1 MEIDNDKGATAT
13 EQEEDGR
20 HNELYNELKTRT
32 RRIETRHREDLQ
44 SVRTTV
50 SSMATT
56 DDGDAS
62 TRWQALKAA
71 KTPEAE
77 IERYIKLQSTQR
89 TKDEAEHDK
98 DLHELQMRRFLKK
111 GFKDQNAACEV
122 ARALGAEQASSQT
135 QQFTPEQKDPDF
147 ALALQLREEEYREA
161 REAEQRQASPTEEE
175 EQIRRYNELQVT
187 SRIKNLEQQMEH
199 IRNVRDNMMRE
210 MQSGTALRTGQQ
222 LDSDSQHMAGPEPRR
237 GRDREFEQKAPPSLP
252 FETSSDVPETSRP
265 RLLIPFSSGH
275 VATPN
280 LKRTDTEIFKVP
292 AKPPSPPPKTQWRD
306 QTRQRGR
313 PNLDFSR
320 IETHFLLT
328 HDFIDDVNAMLDVI
342 DGWSGDQIKDFEYA
356 FKRDV
361 DNRGRSIEFVKIDS
375 RRWGVRLLNP
385 TNPERG
391 DSLGMLCPFRSSDN
405 PQNIC
410 QNLGSK
416 ECSNKAYTE
425 ERAAS
430 LNSFREQQNMLPPP
444 LPPRSDKRK
453 APPEPPHAAKPLAAP
468 ATPSPLVNTPRPLDS
483 PRAGSNPLSK
493 DDMRQAHIESVER
506 GESKIWTQ
514 VEQVKNLFKDQA
526 EGRQGTQAEGRELV
540 RQFLQNLDLT
550 PKTSAPSR
558 TPERPGTSERPETPE
573 QSTTLERP
581 QPSEQLQAPKH
592 LESSEQ
598 PRTPEQPKTSG
609 QTVRHHADNNTS
621 SNPTPGK
628 LKHRERIPTGPHSLR
643 REDLSFTSTT
653 NARGG
658 RPYGPWAEAVHDK
671 PREQYYT
678 AANTIT
684 EESSDEEDTSSASS
698 PQKKEQ
704 PSIDSA
710 IQSAISSNKP
720 KLSFRPQYLKHPD
733 AY

>member
-1 MEIDNDKGATAT
+1 MEIDNDKGATAI
-13 EQEEDGR
+13 EEEETRR
-20 HNELYNELKTRT
+20 HNKLYNELKTRM
-32 RRIETRHREDLQ
+32 RRAETRHREDLQ
-44 SVRTTV
+44 NVRTTV
-50 SSMATT
+50 PSTATT

-62 TRWQALKAA
+62 AHWQALKAA

-89 TKDEAEHDK
+89 TKAEAEHDK
-98 DLHELQMRRFLKK
+98 DLHELRMSRFLTK
-111 GFKDQNAACEV
+111 GSRDQNAACEV
-122 ARALGAEQASSQT
+122 ACALGAEQASSQT
-135 QQFTPEQKDPDF
+135 QQFTPGQEDPDF
-147 ALALQLREEEYREA
+147 ALALQLQEEEYREA

-210 MQSGTALRTGQQ
+210 MQSRTTLRTGQQ
-222 LDSDSQHMAGPEPRR
+222 LDSESQHMAGPERRR
-237 GRDREFEQKAPPSLP
+237 GRDREFEQKAPPSPPL
-252 FETSSDVPETSRP
+252 ETPSDVPETSRP
-265 RLLIPFSSGH
+265 RLVIPFSSGQ
-275 VATPN
+275 VANPS
-280 LKRTDTEIFKVP
+280 LKRTDTETFKVP

-342 DGWSGDQIKDFEYA
+342 DGWSDDQIKDFEYA
-356 FKRDV
+356 FKKDV
-361 DNRGRSIEFVKIDS
+361 DNRGRSIEFVEIDS
-375 RRWGVRLLNP
+375 RQWGVRLLNP
-385 TNPERG
+385 TNPERR

-425 ERAAS
+425 ERTAS
-430 LNSFREQQNMLPPP
+430 LNSFRDQQNMLPPP
-444 LPPRSDKRK
+444 LPLRSDKRK
-453 APPEPPHAAKPLAAP
+453 APPGPSQAAKPLAAP
-468 ATPSPLVNTPRPLDS
+468 AAPSPLVDTPRPLDS
-483 PRAGSNPLSK
+483 TRTGSRSLAK
-493 DDMRQAHIESVER
+493 DDMRQAHVENVER
-506 GESKIWTQ
+506 GGSKIWTQ
-514 VEQVKNLFKDQA
+514 VEQVKNLFKAQA
-526 EGRQGTQAEGRELV
+526 EGRQGKQAEGRELV

-550 PKTSAPSR
+550 PKASAPSR
-558 TPERPGTSERPETPE
+558 TPERQETSERPRTTK
-573 QSTTLERP
+573 QSMTLERP
-581 QPSEQLQAPKH
+581 QPSEHPQASNH

-609 QTVRHHADNNTS
+609 QTVRYHPDDNAS
-621 SNPTPGK
+621 STPTPGK

-678 AANTIT
+678 EANTIT
-684 EESSDEEDTSSASS
+684 EEWSDEEDSASASS
-698 PQKKEQ
+698 PEKKDQ
-704 PSIDSA
+704 LSIDSA